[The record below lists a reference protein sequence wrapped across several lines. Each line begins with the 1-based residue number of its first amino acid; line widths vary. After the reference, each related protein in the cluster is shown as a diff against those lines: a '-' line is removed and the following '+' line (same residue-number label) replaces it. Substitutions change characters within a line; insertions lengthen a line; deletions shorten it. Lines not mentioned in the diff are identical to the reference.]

1 MKRDIDYGIYYAT
14 KAVSFSGLES
24 PLGVKILGIWILE
37 NCTEKASRKWWI
49 TWNVEVLKTFI
60 GI

>member
-24 PLGVKILGIWILE
+24 PLGVKILGI
-37 NCTEKASRKWWI
+37 
-49 TWNVEVLKTFI
+49 
-60 GI
+60 